1 MKKLIFASAIMIF
14 AATSTTFAQDGESAF
29 QKGSSSVSVGYG
41 FLSPYKS
48 LFKLSSLFGAT
59 DPDVSAK
66 YSAIGPVALTY
77 EYGATEKIGV
87 GLQVGYATNKNV
99 TTDVNGLGAGKPYI
113 TTEKLTQLSVIA
125 RVNYHFGNSAKFDP
139 YAGLGLGYGNFTYKT
154 TTNDPTDT
162 PADLALFTIKVPGA
176 FGITGQ
182 LGAKYYFSDN
192 FGAYAEVGYLA
203 GSFAQLGLTVKF

>member
-1 MKKLIFASAIMIF
+1 MKKLIFATAILL
-14 AATSTTFAQDGESAF
+14 AATTTTFAQDGDDVAF
-29 QKGSSSVSVGYG
+29 TKGSSSVSLGYG
-41 FLSPYKS
+41 FLSPYKK
-48 LFKLSSLFGAT
+48 LFKLSNLFGAT
-59 DPDVSAK
+59 DPDVSSK
-66 YSAIGPVALTY
+66 YSSLGPIAVTY

-113 TTEKLTQLSVIA
+113 STETLTQLSVIA
-125 RVNYHFGNSAKFDP
+125 RVNYHFGSSPKFDP

-162 PADLALFTIKVPGA
+162 PADLALFKISVPGA

-203 GSFAQLGLTVKF
+203 GSFAQLGVTVKF